1 MSIDHDLLTKTV
13 RESTAEVFSTMLGI
27 ELEQGEAFV
36 TKSPAAAGDGV
47 LAFIGLAGR
56 WVGTGSVSVSGA
68 LACHLSSRFLTSDY
82 RSVDDDVLDAMGE
95 LTNMII
101 GNVKTTL
108 EESLG
113 PMGLTIPTVIY
124 GRNFTSRTLG
134 TQEGTKVLFH
144 MNGERMEIHVCLA
157 LNRDNVRLRPSFNV
171 QSLLMH

>member
-13 RESTAEVFSTMLGI
+13 RESTAEVFSVMLDV
-27 ELEQGEAFV
+27 ELEPGDAFV
-36 TKSPAAAGDGV
+36 TRSPAAAGDGV
-47 LAFIGLAGR
+47 LAFVGLAGS
-56 WVGTGSVSVSGA
+56 WVGMGSVSVSGA
-68 LACHLSSRFLTSDY
+68 LACRISSRFLTADY
-82 RSVDDDVLDAMGE
+82 RSVDEDVLDAMGE

-101 GNVKTTL
+101 GNVKTRL
-108 EESLG
+108 EEVLG

-144 MNGERMEIHVCLA
+144 LNGERMEIHICLA
-157 LNRDNVRLRPSFNV
+157 PHRENVRLRPSFNV

>member
-27 ELEQGEAFV
+27 ELEQGDAFV
-36 TKSPAAAGDGV
+36 TKSPAAAGGGV

-82 RSVDDDVLDAMGE
+82 RSVDGDVLDAMGE

-101 GNVKTTL
+101 GNVKTT
-108 EESLG
+108 
-113 PMGLTIPTVIY
+113 
-124 GRNFTSRTLG
+124 
-134 TQEGTKVLFH
+134 
-144 MNGERMEIHVCLA
+144 
-157 LNRDNVRLRPSFNV
+157 
-171 QSLLMH
+171 